1 MMSEGKKQKGKLL
14 LIIGALLVIIALT
27 ADAIG
32 IGVKPGF
39 GYKQGLLLIAG
50 LVIMLTSMKCCQRG
64 SKGST
69 EPQEKSDPAP
79 PSNQV

>member
-1 MMSEGKKQKGKLL
+1 MSEGKKQKGKLL

-32 IGVKPGF
+32 IGDKPGF

-50 LVIMLTSMKCCQRG
+50 LGMALVGKKGFGCC
-64 SKGST
+64 SKES
-69 EPQEKSDPAP
+69 PVSKDPAP
-79 PSNQV
+79 PSDQV

>member
-1 MMSEGKKQKGKLL
+1 MKEGKEQKGKIFVL
-14 LIIGALLVIIALT
+14 IGALCVVAALT

-39 GYKQGLLLIAG
+39 GWKQGLLLIAG
-50 LVIMLTSMKCCQRG
+50 LGIAWIGAKGCGCC
-64 SKGST
+64 SKKPSNS
-69 EPQEKSDPAP
+69 QDPAP